1 MNKVF
6 SNRTSVL
13 HIWCIVILIIVV
25 ICGDVL
31 GSKIGIFTCLWQAT
45 IEGSRFRIP
54 KNLEEEQA
62 LVAAT
67 TPKATQYNTKWA
79 LKVFRD

>member
-1 MNKVF
+1 
-6 SNRTSVL
+6 
-13 HIWCIVILIIVV
+13 
-25 ICGDVL
+25 VL